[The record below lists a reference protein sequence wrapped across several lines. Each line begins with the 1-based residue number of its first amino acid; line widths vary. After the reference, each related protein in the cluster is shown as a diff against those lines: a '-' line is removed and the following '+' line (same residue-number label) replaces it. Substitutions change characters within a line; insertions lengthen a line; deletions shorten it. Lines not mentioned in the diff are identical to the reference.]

1 MKKLSYGLLLV
12 AALVM
17 VAGAAY
23 AEGVKGEIV
32 GVNTCKM
39 CHQSEK
45 SGNQFGIWEKTP
57 HAKAFETLASDEA
70 KKIAADKGLG
80 DPQAAPECL
89 KCHTVTGFLG
99 ADVKVAEV
107 TKYTPAEGV
116 SCEAC
121 HGAGS
126 LYKGMSTMRDHAKA
140 VAAGLSEPKGAE
152 FCTQCH
158 NENSPTFKSFDYEK
172 AWAQIKHPVP
182 KAAG

>member
-1 MKKLSYGLLLV
+1 MKKLRVGLLILV
-12 AALVM
+12 SLAM

-23 AEGVKGEIV
+23 AEGTKGEIV
-32 GVNTCKM
+32 GADSCKM
-39 CHQSEK
+39 CHKTPK
-45 SGNQFGIWEKTP
+45 SGDQYGIWTNSK
-57 HAKAFETLASDEA
+57 HAKAFEALASDEA

-99 ADVKVAEV
+99 ADVKVAAT
-107 TKYTPAEGV
+107 TKYTTAEGV

-126 LYKGMSTMRDHAKA
+126 LYKGMAVMKDRAKA
-140 VAAGLSEPKGAE
+140 VAAGLAEPKGAE

-172 AWAQIKHPVP
+172 AWESIKHTVP
-182 KAAG
+182 AAG